1 MYLKKKMD
9 ERWDMGERERSG
21 ELQGVFD
28 FGKGKNFEIEKTERK
43 RLEGW
48 ESGIRSL
55 VRDLGS
61 LRCPYAPTESL

>member
-1 MYLKKKMD
+1 
-9 ERWDMGERERSG
+9 MGEREKSG

-28 FGKGKNFEIEKTERK
+28 LGKGKNFEMERTERE

-55 VRDLGS
+55 VRDL
-61 LRCPYAPTESL
+61 